1 MDRNR
6 NTTGINNEEK
16 NENEKY
22 KELGQNNKVEDTK
35 NKNIV
40 GGQIIKWLKTI
51 TKYDIL
57 KLKLRNVK

>member
-6 NTTGINNEEK
+6 NTTGSNNEEK

-35 NKNIV
+35 NKNNV
-40 GGQIIKWLKTI
+40 GGQMIKNDNKIWHFK
-51 TKYDIL
+51 
-57 KLKLRNVK
+57 VKVKKR

>member
-6 NTTGINNEEK
+6 NTTGSNNEEK

-40 GGQIIKWLKTI
+40 GGQLIKNDNKIWHFK
-51 TKYDIL
+51 
-57 KLKLRNVK
+57 VKVKKR

>member
-6 NTTGINNEEK
+6 NTTGSNNEEK

-22 KELGQNNKVEDTK
+22 KELDQNNKVEDTK